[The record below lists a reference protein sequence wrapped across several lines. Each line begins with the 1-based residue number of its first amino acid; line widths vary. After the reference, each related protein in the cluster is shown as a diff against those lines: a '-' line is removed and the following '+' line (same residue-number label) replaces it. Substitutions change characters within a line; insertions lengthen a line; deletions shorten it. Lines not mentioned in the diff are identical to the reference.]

1 MRTASCLMA
10 LIVAAGLLV
19 LVPSDSRAGL
29 YYSGEPMAELPSQW
43 RGFLLDHK
51 ALRSIAIKPTAGNPA
66 SPMRE
71 QYLDAAAK
79 LEKTAKTR
87 ELTADEKA
95 DLGAI
100 YVRLGEPSKAVNL
113 LREAQR
119 TYSNHFAIAA
129 NLGTAW
135 QALGDLEQ
143 AAFALKES
151 VRLAPGKWQ
160 RTEEYQLK
168 LVRLRLQKKGLAE
181 LEDLFGVRWVDDD
194 GAYTPGKLAAA
205 QKKKLPEDVDT
216 IAQQLALWL
225 PADGPLLWQLAE
237 LANMHGDL
245 RTAAAIMEGCCTQ
258 YGMQAKE
265 LNRKRQATKEAAEE
279 QAKKIAAA
287 GPTEHDQFASTLKAR
302 SKRPLIARFDTST
315 LPPVS
320 ATAVNPL
327 PWALLG
333 ETAVDK
339 KFRPTFAKYLQELD
353 GKLVSLT
360 GFMQPLS
367 EELDLAVFML
377 IEYPVGCWYCEMPE
391 TTQIVFVELPAGK
404 TTTFARTMMRVTGR
418 MSLNSTDPEDFL
430 YTIRNAKV
438 SEVD

>member
-1 MRTASCLMA
+1 MRVPQL
-10 LIVAAGLLV
+10 LIAVGVLLLV
-19 LVPSDSRAGL
+19 APMGRAGL
-29 YYSGEPMAELPSQW
+29 YYSGEPFAELPSQW

-51 ALRSIAIKPTAGNPA
+51 ALRSIAIKPSAGNPA
-66 SPMRE
+66 SPLRE
-71 QYLDAAAK
+71 QYLEAATK
-79 LEKTAKTR
+79 LEKTAKER
-87 ELTADEKA
+87 KLTADEKA
-95 DLGAI
+95 DLSAI
-100 YVRLGEPSKAVNL
+100 WFRLGEATKAVNL
-113 LREAQR
+113 LRVAQR
-119 TYSNHFAIAA
+119 DHPQHFAIAA
-129 NLGTAW
+129 NLGTVW

-143 AAFALKES
+143 AAFALQES
-151 VRLAPGKWQ
+151 VKLAPGKWQ
-160 RTEEYQLK
+160 RAEEYHLK
-168 LVRLRLQKKGLAE
+168 LIRLRLQKKGLAE
-181 LEDLFGVRWVDDD
+181 LEELFGVRWAGED
-194 GAYTPGKLAAA
+194 GSYTPGKLAAA
-205 QKKKLPEDVDT
+205 QKKKLPEDVDA

-237 LANMHGDL
+237 LANVHGDFK
-245 RTAAAIMEGCCTQ
+245 TAAAIMEGCSTQ

-265 LNRKRQATKEAAEE
+265 LNRKRQVTKEAAED
-279 QAKKIAAA
+279 QAKKMAAA

-302 SKRPLIARFDTST
+302 SKRPLATKFDTSA
-315 LPPVS
+315 LPPIS
-320 ATAVNPL
+320 ATAVNML

-339 KFRPTFAKYLQELD
+339 KFRPTFAKYMQELD

-367 EELDLAVFML
+367 EELDLAVFMF

-391 TTQIVFVELPAGK
+391 TTQIVFVELAANK

-418 MSLNSTDPEDFL
+418 LSLNSTDPEDFL